1 MTRLAQGVAA
11 VPAMA
16 ATSSRTQSLHSL
28 HTKPLGMLRSK
39 SRRKPHP
46 RRAGMRGFLEYVDDW
61 IGEKRLLPWPTA
73 APAVAAAGGVSGTS
87 KWARGGFRAALFLF
101 AICDQRHSAPRH
113 IVLDILATDP
123 SDGARVVA
131 ILS

>member
-61 IGEKRLLPWPTA
+61 IGESGYYHGPRLLLRSPLL
-73 APAVAAAGGVSGTS
+73 AG
-87 KWARGGFRAALFLF
+87 
-101 AICDQRHSAPRH
+101 
-113 IVLDILATDP
+113 
-123 SDGARVVA
+123 
-131 ILS
+131 